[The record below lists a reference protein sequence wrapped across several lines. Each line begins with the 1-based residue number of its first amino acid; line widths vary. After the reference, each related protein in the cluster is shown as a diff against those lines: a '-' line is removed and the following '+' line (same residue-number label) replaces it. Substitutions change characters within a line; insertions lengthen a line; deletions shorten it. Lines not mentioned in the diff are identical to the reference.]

1 MMLIAEKIDGF
12 TIYHIWWVTPSK
24 FLKMFQE
31 AFSFG
36 TLLRTEG
43 LFSVRDHQLSF
54 GVHRDALVEELQ
66 YYFEQTQ
73 AAEHLEEVYRY
84 VGCRTDFA
92 DIQNKKECGGNRQW
106 QNHYLRNWAANTK
119 GKGII

>member
-1 MMLIAEKIDGF
+1 MMLIAAKIDGF

-43 LFSVRDHQLSF
+43 LFSVMDHQLSF
-54 GVHRDALVEELQ
+54 GVELDVLVEELQ

-73 AAEHLEEVYRY
+73 AAEHLEEAYRY
-84 VGCRTDFA
+84 VGRKPKRGLEQKNVKLEQVWMIEILGET
-92 DIQNKKECGGNRQW
+92 
-106 QNHYLRNWAANTK
+106 
-119 GKGII
+119 